1 MEQTYRS
8 QILDHLGLVP
18 AGMCDELGV
27 CHVIDNA
34 TQQNPDMRDG
44 SVANLLFRAFGSL

>member
-8 QILDHLGLVP
+8 QIFDHLGLV
-18 AGMCDELGV
+18 AGMCDELGIGD
-27 CHVIDNA
+27 VIDNA